1 MSTGTTLV
9 VGAIALLVLLAIIIR
24 LAEDV
29 HVRRARRAAIAAAKH
44 RHPSGRHRAPLQML
58 AEQ

>member
-9 VGAIALLVLLAIIIR
+9 VAFLALCVLLAFIVR
-24 LAEDV
+24 LSEDV
-29 HVRRARRAAIAAAKH
+29 HVRRARRAAISAAKH
-44 RHPSGRHRAPLQML
+44 RHPSGRHRANVQML

>member
-9 VGAIALLVLLAIIIR
+9 VAVLAFLVLLAVIVR